1 MKKQAILVLAILGV
15 VALSGAKS
23 TKLIFTWKNPS
34 YASASFK
41 NILLLAMNGKASS
54 RADFEDQMVTGTRR
68 PGIQAVPS
76 YLLMPRIEVSEK
88 FVSFLEVAFLRGIG
102 PENVSTICVDPK
114 AKQELSK
121 TNEVP
126 NP

>member
-1 MKKQAILVLAILGV
+1 
-15 VALSGAKS
+15 
-23 TKLIFTWKNPS
+23 
-34 YASASFK
+34 
-41 NILLLAMNGKASS
+41 
-54 RADFEDQMVTGTRR
+54 MVTGTRR

>member
-1 MKKQAILVLAILGV
+1 VSQI
-15 VALSGAKS
+15 
-23 TKLIFTWKNPS
+23 
-34 YASASFK
+34 
-41 NILLLAMNGKASS
+41 
-54 RADFEDQMVTGTRR
+54 D
-68 PGIQAVPS
+68 
-76 YLLMPRIEVSEK
+76 VSEK
-88 FVSFLEVAFLRGIG
+88 FVGFLEVAFLRGIG